1 MKVDFTIMLLK
12 TFKANFISNSIH
24 YTPHIH
30 SLSAWMALHYKTSRG
45 LAIMSVGP
53 DPYNSSVLPWGHFA
67 KHYLCFEFLNIP
79 KNRKLM
85 RVVKGGPGSRFT
97 KNKMAISLFTGNKM
111 AISR

>member
-24 YTPHIH
+24 YTVPHIH
-30 SLSAWMALHYKTSRG
+30 SLSAWMTLHYKTSRG
-45 LAIMSVGP
+45 LAIMSVRP

-79 KNRKLM
+79 KNRKLIRM
-85 RVVKGGPGSRFT
+85 NFFSPHLNAQSTTLKI
-97 KNKMAISLFTGNKM
+97 N
-111 AISR
+111 